1 MPSTTHIEDEN
12 LQRAVQQELEWTPD
26 VLPGVESVTEV
37 DNRIVVRP
45 Y

>member
-1 MPSTTHIEDEN
+1 MTSTTRIDDED

-26 VLPGVESVTEV
+26 VLPGVESVTKV